1 MERRKNMKRSLIVL
15 VLVLMAG
22 ASLYAQE
29 AYLELLRSD
38 LKTQKVAVITLNM
51 ELTDAQSEVFW
62 PLYRKYDAVLTTLN
76 DQAIALFKDYAQ
88 SYEQMTDAKADSL
101 TKELFSFLEKRLKLQ
116 EKYYPEFAKALNP
129 VLAAKFMQIERRI
142 TAVLDLQISS
152 EIPLITK

>member
-1 MERRKNMKRSLIVL
+1 MKRSLIVL

-22 ASLYAQE
+22 ASLHAQE

-51 ELTDAQSEVFW
+51 ELTDAQSQVFW
-62 PLYRKYDAVLTTLN
+62 PVYRKYDAELTALN
-76 DQAIALFKDYAQ
+76 DQAIALFKDYALN
-88 SYEQMTDAKADSL
+88 YEKMTDAKADSL
-101 TKELFSFLEKRLKLQ
+101 TKQLFSFLEKRLKLQ